1 MTAAGRVARGGRS
14 IGGVLDALRPDFPDV
29 TISKIRFLEAEGLIN
44 PGRTAAGYRQFTSAD
59 LERLRY
65 VLTVQREHYL
75 PLRVIKEQL
84 DAVDRGTSPRL
95 PRPLTVAPNGGD
107 GGDGGGATRSAAGRA
122 VRLTREDLL
131 SRTGADDE
139 LITELVAHGL
149 LRAGAAG
156 FFDSDSVAVLDAAR
170 ILAGH
175 GLAPRHLRAFRTSA
189 ERAAEVLAQV
199 AGPVARRGDAEAD
212 GRADELVMELSA
224 LSVTLHA
231 NLVRAALR
239 RELDRA

>member
-1 MTAAGRVARGGRS
+1 MTAAGRAARGGRS
-14 IGGVLDALRPDFPDV
+14 IGAVLDALRTDFPDV

-44 PGRTAAGYRQFTSAD
+44 PARTAAGYRQFTSAD

-75 PLRVIKEQL
+75 PLRVIKDQL

-95 PRPLTVAPNGGD
+95 PRPLTVAP
-107 GGDGGGATRSAAGRA
+107 GADEPEAETRSAGGRA
-122 VRLTREDLL
+122 VRLTREELL
-131 SRTGADDE
+131 ARTGADDE
-139 LITELVAHGL
+139 LVTELVAHGL

-156 FFDSDSVAVLDAAR
+156 LFDSDAVAVLDAAR
-170 ILAGH
+170 VLAGH

-199 AGPVARRGDAEAD
+199 AGPVARRGDAEAH

-231 NLVRAALR
+231 SLVRAALR
-239 RELDRA
+239 RELDRT